1 MNGEVCDIVD
11 ETGDIGYAENVTG
24 KRMHDT
30 CDYFREEHEHGQF
43 NKFNVI
49 AMNHRLIPSPK
60 LKFEDILEDSG
71 SVLKNFTDPANHIDL
86 ILMGKNN
93 IGWDPITLDFINT
106 GCKIKCRSAIYD
118 F

>member
-1 MNGEVCDIVD
+1 
-11 ETGDIGYAENVTG
+11 
-24 KRMHDT
+24 MHDT

-93 IGWDPITLDFINT
+93 IGFTLQLEKEPIGTVEEAQRILQFLNL
-106 GCKIKCRSAIYD
+106 G
-118 F
+118 